1 MKVCDNAS
9 VGALI
14 FDDGGRLLV
23 FDRNTDPPGAAGPA
37 GHIDGHGGPMDAV
50 CAEVFEEVGLT
61 VAMAELVTG
70 CWRPNRCRRLPGPRG
85 VGHQWQI
92 FRVEVV
98 GELNPSARETRNA
111 RWLRPDELQALTQ
124 TTLAYARG
132 HLTAGE
138 FRDRPGIEPVWVQWL
153 ADAGLVEVSRDDLAL
168 LDHIAANPHHE
179 RTIG

>member
-14 FDDGGRLLV
+14 FDKDGRLLV
-23 FDRNTDPPGAAGPA
+23 FDRNTDPPGVAGPA
-37 GHIDGHGGPMDAV
+37 GHIDHHGGPMDAV

-70 CWRPNRCRRLPGPRG
+70 GWRPNRCRRLPGPRG

-92 FRVEVV
+92 FRVEVA
-98 GELNPSARETRNA
+98 GELNPSRRETRNA
-111 RWLRPDELQALTQ
+111 RWLRLDELQTQ

-138 FRDRPGIEPVWVQWL
+138 FRDRPGLEPVWVQWL
-153 ADAGLVEVSRDDLAL
+153 TDADLVEVSRDDLVV
-168 LDHIAANPHHE
+168 LDQLAANPHDE
-179 RTIG
+179 RKIG